1 MIEDLATEGRQ
12 QFQEKLRK
20 KKIIALKYLKIY
32 CFDLTNIFTLNYTKI
47 KYIFIFH
54 ARLSS
59 DQDFKYNVYLYIV

>member
-20 KKIIALKYLKIY
+20 KNYLKIY
-32 CFDLTNIFTLNYTKI
+32 CFELTNIFTLNYTKI

-59 DQDFKYNVYLYIV
+59 DQDFKYNVYPYIV